1 MRNRSAE
8 RTARGQRLFVVSL
21 IAVLLGFLVV
31 VQLRSQALVARSLA
45 NQDNTSIALLI
56 NDLNHANGQL
66 LQQSLALVERQRA
79 LQQGLV
85 TGGADTQ
92 AIEKELTILRVA
104 AGLLPVHGPGLEIRI
119 EGPVMDF
126 ELQDALNNLRNA
138 GAEAAALNGYRIV
151 DGTPIIS
158 HGSALRVAGHPVSSP
173 YVLSVVG
180 DPEQL
185 ETAADISASSLQTR
199 VQVTIT
205 RRSDLA
211 ITEVVEA
218 RPLLYS
224 QLGP

>member
-92 AIEKELTILRVA
+92 AIEKELTILRVV

>member
-1 MRNRSAE
+1 M
-8 RTARGQRLFVVSL
+8 VSW
-21 IAVLLGFLVV
+21 IAVLLGFLLV
-31 VQLRSQALVARSLA
+31 VQLRSQALVVRSLA

-66 LQQSLALVERQRA
+66 LQQSLALDQRQQA

-85 TGGADTQ
+85 AGGTDTQ
-92 AIEKELTILRVA
+92 AIEKELTVLRVV

-126 ELQDALNNLRNA
+126 EIQDALNNLRNA

-151 DGTPIIS
+151 DGTPIVS
-158 HGSALRVAGHPVSSP
+158 DGATLQVAGHLVSSP
-173 YVLSVVG
+173 YVLRVVG

-211 ITEVVEA
+211 ITEVVQP
-218 RPLLYS
+218 RPLLYA
-224 QLGP
+224 QLGS

>member
-1 MRNRSAE
+1 MRNRSAD

-21 IAVLLGFLVV
+21 IAVLLGFLLI

-66 LQQSLALVERQRA
+66 LQQSLALDERQRA

-85 TGGADTQ
+85 TGGTDTQ
-92 AIEKELTILRVA
+92 AIGKELTVLRVV

-126 ELQDALNNLRNA
+126 EIQDALNNLRNA

-151 DGTPIIS
+151 DGTPIVS
-158 HGSALRVAGHPVSSP
+158 NGTALQVAGHPVSSP
-173 YVLSVVG
+173 YVLRVVG

-185 ETAADISASSLQTR
+185 ESAADISASSLQTR

-205 RRSDLA
+205 RRLDLA
-211 ITEVVEA
+211 ITEVVQP
-218 RPLLYS
+218 RPLLYA
-224 QLGP
+224 QLGS

>member
-1 MRNRSAE
+1 M
-8 RTARGQRLFVVSL
+8 
-21 IAVLLGFLVV
+21 LLGFLVV

-92 AIEKELTILRVA
+92 AIEKELTVLRVV

-119 EGPVMDF
+119 AGPVMDF

>member
-66 LQQSLALVERQRA
+66 LQQSLALDQRQRA

-92 AIEKELTILRVA
+92 AIEKELTILRVV

-126 ELQDALNNLRNA
+126 ELQDALNSLRNA

>member
-66 LQQSLALVERQRA
+66 LQQSLALEQRQRA

-92 AIEKELTILRVA
+92 AIEKELTILRVV

-126 ELQDALNNLRNA
+126 EIQDALNNLRNA
-138 GAEAAALNGYRIV
+138 GAEATALNGYRIV

-158 HGSALRVAGHPVSSP
+158 HGTALQVGGHPVSSP

-185 ETAADISASSLQTR
+185 ESAADISASSLQTR
-199 VQVTIT
+199 LQVTIT

-224 QLGP
+224 QLGS

>member
-1 MRNRSAE
+1 MRNRSAD

-21 IAVLLGFLVV
+21 IAVVLGFLVI

-66 LQQSLALVERQRA
+66 LQQSLALVERQQA

-85 TGGADTQ
+85 TGGTDTQ
-92 AIEKELTILRVA
+92 AIEKELTVLRVV

-126 ELQDALNNLRNA
+126 EIQDALNNLRNA

-151 DGTPIIS
+151 DGTPIVS
-158 HGSALRVAGHPVSSP
+158 HGTALQVAGHLVSSP
-173 YVLSVVG
+173 YVLRVVG

-185 ETAADISASSLQTR
+185 ESAADISASSLQTR

-211 ITEVVEA
+211 ITEVVQP
-218 RPLLYS
+218 RPLLYA

>member
-66 LQQSLALVERQRA
+66 LQQSLALDQRQRA

-92 AIEKELTILRVA
+92 AIEKELTILRVV

>member
-92 AIEKELTILRVA
+92 AIEKELTILRVV

-126 ELQDALNNLRNA
+126 ELQDALNSLRNA

>member
-1 MRNRSAE
+1 MRNLSAK
-8 RTARGQRLFVVSL
+8 RTARAQRLIVVSL
-21 IAVLLGFLVV
+21 IAILLGFLVI
-31 VQLRSQALVARSLA
+31 VQLRSQDLVTRSLA

-66 LQQSLALVERQRA
+66 LQQGIDLDQRQQA

-85 TGGADTQ
+85 TGGSDTR
-92 AIEKELTILRVA
+92 AIEKELAVLRMVA
-104 AGLLPVHGPGLEIRI
+104 GALPVHGPGLEIRI

-138 GAEAAALNGYRIV
+138 GAEAAALNGYRII
-151 DGTPIIS
+151 DGTAIQS
-158 HGSALRVAGHPVSSP
+158 RDNGLQVAGHLVTSP
-173 YVLSVVG
+173 FALTVIG

-185 ETAADISASSLQTR
+185 QSAADLSASSLQTR

-205 RRSDLA
+205 RRSDLT
-211 ITEVVEA
+211 ISEVVA
-218 RPLLYS
+218 PRPLLYS

>member
-1 MRNRSAE
+1 MRSPSVE
-8 RTARGQRLFVVSL
+8 LTARSQRLVIFSL
-21 IAVLLGFLVV
+21 IAIGLGFLIV
-31 VQLRSQALVARSLA
+31 VQLRSQAAVARTLA
-45 NQDNTSIALLI
+45 AQDDTSVALLI
-56 NDLNHANGQL
+56 NDLNRANNQL
-66 LQQSLALVERQRA
+66 IQQNAVLAEQQTQLQKAL
-79 LQQGLV
+79 
-85 TGGADTQ
+85 TSGGADSQ
-92 AIEKELTILRVA
+92 ALSKELTTLREVNGA
-104 AGLLPVHGPGLEIRI
+104 IAVHGPGLEIRI

-211 ITEVVEA
+211 ITEVVQP

-224 QLGP
+224 QLGS